1 MSDNHQRY
9 GSIKKALMQM
19 YPEAKGQAAKALNTL
34 AGMING
40 IVGSKSINY
49 GAIASKTPDQAKLES
64 RVKRI
69 SRWVNKSGEE
79 ATLEIMPFAQGL
91 LEGLG
96 KQTLVLV
103 MDGSEV
109 GRKCLALM
117 VSVVYHGRALPI
129 AWLVV
134 KGSKGHR
141 PESEHIQ
148 LAQKVQEL
156 VPVGADVVFL
166 GDGEFDGDGL
176 QAALAGF
183 GWIYV
188 CRTASNA
195 ILNVEG
201 EEFSFK
207 SLSLHPGEQISL
219 PEVLFTRQNYGPVH
233 AIAWWRKGYLEPIYL
248 VTNLELIEE
257 ACHWYAKRFRIET
270 FFSDQKSRG
279 FNLHKSHLA
288 APSRICRLM
297 IASCLAYVWMIYLG
311 TVAQKTGL
319 DKTIHRTD
327 RCDLSLFQLG
337 LRLLDHFLNLG
348 KAIPVAF
355 TLAVG

>member
-9 GSIKKALMQM
+9 SSIKKALKQM
-19 YPEAKGQAAKALNTL
+19 YPQAKGQAAKTLNTL
-34 AGMING
+34 AAMISG
-40 IVGSKSINY
+40 IVGSKSTHY

-64 RVKRI
+64 RIKRF
-69 SRWVNKSGEE
+69 SRWINQSGEE
-79 ATLEIMPFAQGL
+79 MTLEVMPFAKAL
-91 LEGLG
+91 LEGLA

-148 LAQKVQEL
+148 LAKKVHEL
-156 VPVGADVVFL
+156 VPTGADVAFL
-166 GDGEFDGDGL
+166 GDGEFDGSEL
-176 QAALAGF
+176 QAALSGF

-188 CRTASNA
+188 CRTASNT

-201 EEFSFK
+201 EELTFQ
-207 SLSLHPGEQISL
+207 SLSLHPGEHISL
-219 PEVLFTRQNYGPVH
+219 PEVLFTRQHYGPIH

-248 VTNLELIEE
+248 VSNLELVEE
-257 ACHWYAKRFRIET
+257 ACYWYAKRFRIET

-279 FNLHKSHLA
+279 FNLHKSHLS

-297 IASCLAYVWMIYLG
+297 IASCLAYVWMVYLG
-311 TVAQKTGL
+311 TIAQKTGL

-337 LRLLDHFLNLG
+337 LRLLDHFLNVG
-348 KAIPVAF
+348 QSIPVAF
-355 TLAVG
+355 VLTAD

>member
-1 MSDNHQRY
+1 
-9 GSIKKALMQM
+9 MQM
-19 YPEAKGQAAKALNTL
+19 YPKAKGQAAKAMNTL
-34 AGMING
+34 AAMISG
-40 IVGSKSINY
+40 IVGSKSTNY
-49 GAIASKTPDQAKLES
+49 GAIASKAPDGAKLES
-64 RVKRI
+64 RVKRF
-69 SRWVNKSGEE
+69 SRWVNKSEE
-79 ATLEIMPFAQGL
+79 DTLEVMPFAKEL
-91 LEGLG
+91 LESLAG
-96 KQTLVLV
+96 QTLVLV

-148 LAQKVQEL
+148 LAKKVHEL
-156 VPVGADVVFL
+156 VPAGADVAFL
-166 GDGEFDGDGL
+166 GDGEFDGSEL
-176 QAALAGF
+176 QAALSGF

-188 CRTASNA
+188 CRTASNT
-195 ILNVEG
+195 ILNAEG
-201 EEFSFK
+201 EAFSFQ
-207 SLSLHPGEQISL
+207 SLPLHPGEQISL
-219 PEVLFTRQNYGPVH
+219 PEVLFTRQQYGPIH
-233 AIAWWRKGYLEPIYL
+233 AIAWWRNGYLEPIYL

-279 FNLHKSHLA
+279 FNLHKSHLSE
-288 APSRICRLM
+288 PCRICRLM

-337 LRLLDHFLNLG
+337 LRLLEHFLNLG
-348 KAIPVAF
+348 QPIPVAF
-355 TLAVG
+355 VLQVG

>member
-1 MSDNHQRY
+1 
-9 GSIKKALMQM
+9 MQM
-19 YPEAKGQAAKALNTL
+19 YPKAKGQAAKAVNTL

-40 IVGSKSINY
+40 IVGSKSTSY
-49 GAIASKTPDQAKLES
+49 GAIASKTPDRAKLES
-64 RVKRI
+64 RVKRF
-69 SRWVNKSGEE
+69 SRWVNQSGEE
-79 ATLEIMPFAQGL
+79 VTLEVKPFAKSL
-91 LEGLG
+91 LEGLAE
-96 KQTLVLV
+96 QTLVLV

-148 LAQKVQEL
+148 LAKKVREL
-156 VPVGADVVFL
+156 VPAGADVVFL
-166 GDGEFDGDGL
+166 GDGEFDGSGL
-176 QAALAGF
+176 QAALSDF
-183 GWIYV
+183 GWVYV
-188 CRTASNA
+188 CRTASNT
-195 ILNVEG
+195 ILSAEG
-201 EEFSFK
+201 EEFSFE

-219 PEVLFTRQNYGPVH
+219 PEVLFTRACYGPIH
-233 AIAWWRKGYLEPIYL
+233 AIAWWRKGYQEPIYL
-248 VTNLELIEE
+248 VTNLELLEE

-311 TVAQKTGL
+311 TVARKTGL
-319 DKTIHRTD
+319 DKIIHRTD

-348 KAIPVAF
+348 QSIPVAF
-355 TLAVG
+355 VLAVG

>member
-9 GSIKKALMQM
+9 SSIKKALMQM
-19 YPEAKGQAAKALNTL
+19 YPKAKGQTAKAVNTL

-40 IVGSKSINY
+40 IVGSKSTNY
-49 GAIASKTPDQAKLES
+49 GAIASKTPDRAKLES
-64 RVKRI
+64 RVKRF
-69 SRWVNKSGEE
+69 SRWVNQGGEE
-79 ATLEIMPFAQGL
+79 DTLEVMPFAKEL
-91 LEGLG
+91 LEGLAE
-96 KQTLVLV
+96 QTLVLV

-148 LAQKVQEL
+148 LAKKVQEL
-156 VPVGADVVFL
+156 APTGADVVFL
-166 GDGEFDGDGL
+166 GDGEFDGSEL
-176 QAALAGF
+176 QAALSGF

-188 CRTASNA
+188 CRTASNT
-195 ILNVEG
+195 ILTAEG
-201 EEFSFK
+201 EEFSLQ
-207 SLSLHPGEQISL
+207 SLSLHPGQQISL
-219 PEVLFTRQNYGPVH
+219 PEVLFTRQNYGPIH

-248 VTNLELIEE
+248 VTNLALMEE

-279 FNLHKSHLA
+279 FNLHKSHLS
-288 APSRICRLM
+288 APHRVCRLM

-311 TVAQKTGL
+311 TVALKTGL
-319 DKTIHRTD
+319 DKTIHRSD

>member
-9 GSIKKALMQM
+9 RSIKKALMQM
-19 YPEAKGQAAKALNTL
+19 YPKAKGQAAKAMNTL
-34 AGMING
+34 AAMISG
-40 IVGSKSINY
+40 IVGSKSTNY
-49 GAIASKTPDQAKLES
+49 GVIASKVPDRAKLES
-64 RVKRI
+64 RVKRF
-69 SRWVNKSGEE
+69 SRWVNKGEE
-79 ATLEIMPFAQGL
+79 DTLEVMPFAKEL
-91 LEGLG
+91 LESLAG
-96 KQTLVLV
+96 QTLVLV

-148 LAQKVQEL
+148 LAKKVHEL
-156 VPVGADVVFL
+156 VPEGADVAFL
-166 GDGEFDGDGL
+166 GDGEFDGSEL
-176 QAALAGF
+176 QAALSGF

-188 CRTASNA
+188 CRTASNT
-195 ILNVEG
+195 ILEAEG
-201 EEFSFK
+201 EEFSFQ
-207 SLSLHPGEQISL
+207 SLPLRAGEQISL
-219 PEVLFTRQNYGPVH
+219 PEVLFTRQGYGPIH
-233 AIAWWRKGYLEPIYL
+233 AIAWWRKGYQEPIYL
-248 VTNLELIEE
+248 VTNLELVEE

-288 APSRICRLM
+288 SPGRICRLM

-337 LRLLDHFLNLG
+337 LRLLEHFLNLG
-348 KAIPVAF
+348 QPIPVAF
-355 TLAVG
+355 VL

>member
-9 GSIKKALMQM
+9 SSIKKALMQM
-19 YPEAKGQAAKALNTL
+19 YPKAKGQVAKALNTL
-34 AGMING
+34 AAMISG
-40 IVGSKSINY
+40 IVGSKSTNY

-64 RVKRI
+64 RVKRY
-69 SRWVNKSGEE
+69 SRWVNQSGEE
-79 ATLEIMPFAQGL
+79 DTLEVMPFAKALLAGL
-91 LEGLG
+91 AG
-96 KQTLVLV
+96 QTLVLV

-141 PESEHIQ
+141 PVSEHIL
-148 LAQKVQEL
+148 LAEKVHEL
-156 VPVGADVVFL
+156 VPAGADVAFL
-166 GDGEFDGDGL
+166 GDGEFDGSEL
-176 QAALAGF
+176 QAVLSDF

-188 CRTASNA
+188 CRTASNT
-195 ILNVEG
+195 ILSAEG
-201 EEFSFK
+201 EEFSFQ

-219 PEVLFTRQNYGPVH
+219 PEVLFTRERYGPIH
-233 AIAWWRKGYLEPIYL
+233 AIAWWRKGYQEPIYL
-248 VTNLELIEE
+248 VTNLELLEE

-288 APSRICRLM
+288 SPSRICRLM

-311 TVAQKTGL
+311 IVARKTGL
-319 DKTIHRTD
+319 DKMVHRTD

-348 KAIPVAF
+348 QSIPVAF
-355 TLAVG
+355 VLAVG